1 MMTTRGARWNEAWK
15 GLRRNMAMTL
25 ASRTKPA
32 FTVTLVRVLA
42 MLVVVVG
49 GGAALAQNVV
59 VFVNGDPITAIDVEQ
74 RSKFIVLTSQKPVP
88 RQEVLDQLI
97 DEKLKIREARR
108 WGIEA
113 TDQEVEQNYSSMARR
128 MQQAAEQL
136 TQNLG
141 QKGVNSSTLKARI
154 RADIVWQA
162 LIRGRYQSRLGVT
175 DKEILNHIEA
185 KKPEERDAVGYEY
198 ILRPILFLVTPGAQA
213 ATYDARRREAE
224 ALRKSFKGCTESIP
238 TVRAMQGVAVRAQV
252 SRSSADLPDSLR
264 KVLDSVPL
272 GELTPPEVTR
282 HGIEMFAVCSKNE
295 NKTDTAIRREA
306 RETLSTKLFETESKK
321 YLRQLRKNALIEPGK

>member
-1 MMTTRGARWNEAWK
+1 
-15 GLRRNMAMTL
+15 MTL
-25 ASRTKPA
+25 ASRFKPA
-32 FTVTLVRVLA
+32 FSVTLVRILA

-49 GGAALAQNVV
+49 GGAALAQSVV

-74 RSKFIVLTSQKPVP
+74 RSKFIMLTTQKPAP

-113 TDQEVEQNYSSMARR
+113 TDQEVEQNFSAMARR
-128 MQQAAEQL
+128 MGQSGEQL

-154 RADIVWQA
+154 RADTVWQS
-162 LIRGRYQSRLGVT
+162 LVRGRYSSRLQLS
-175 DKEILNHIEA
+175 DKEILNHLETT
-185 KKPEERDAVGYEY
+185 KPAERDAVGYEY
-198 ILRPILFLVTPGAQA
+198 ALRPILFLVAPGAPA

-224 ALRKSFKGCTESIP
+224 ALRKSFRGCTESIP
-238 TVRAMQGVAVRAQV
+238 AVRTMQGVAVRAQV
-252 SRSSADLPDSLR
+252 TRSSADLPDGLR

-272 GELTPPEVTR
+272 GELTAPEVTR

-295 NKTDTAIRREA
+295 TKTDTPGRRQV
-306 RETLSTKLFETESKK
+306 RDDLTTKMFETESKK

>member
-1 MMTTRGARWNEAWK
+1 
-15 GLRRNMAMTL
+15 MAMTL

-32 FTVTLVRVLA
+32 FTITLVRLLA
-42 MLVVVVG
+42 MLIVVVG
-49 GGAALAQNVV
+49 GGAALAQSVV
-59 VFVNGDPITAIDVEQ
+59 VFVNGDPITAIDIEQ
-74 RSKFIVLTSQKPVP
+74 RSKFIVITTQKPAP

-113 TDQEVEQNYSSMARR
+113 SDQEVDQNFSGMARR
-128 MQQAAEQL
+128 MGMSSEQL

-154 RADIVWQA
+154 RADTVWQS
-162 LIRGRYQSRLGVT
+162 LVRGRYQSRLQLP
-175 DKEILNHIEA
+175 DKEILNYLET

-213 ATYDARRREAE
+213 ATYDARRREADT
-224 ALRKSFKGCTESIP
+224 LRKSFKGCNESIP
-238 TVRAMQGVAVRAQV
+238 AVRTMQGVAVRAQV
-252 SRSSADLPDSLR
+252 TRSSADLPDSLR

-295 NKTDTAIRREA
+295 TKTDTPGRREA
-306 RETLSTKLFETESKK
+306 REVLSTKLFDRESKR
-321 YLRQLRKNALIEPGK
+321 YLRLLRKNALIEPGK